1 MATLCSSFITG
12 TTTEMATAASCSS
25 ASASDDAG
33 VICLVEASSICC
45 IYNARSPGLF
55 PGLFPE
61 LFPGHFE
68 IRHTMDRFRPIIAYC
83 LLKAGEDGTF
93 TTIPSMIERSKRRKR
108 YVLDE
113 QGQ

>member
-12 TTTEMATAASCSS
+12 TTTEMATAASCYS

-55 PGLFPE
+55 PE

-68 IRHTMDRFRPIIAYC
+68 IRHTMVWFRPIIAYC